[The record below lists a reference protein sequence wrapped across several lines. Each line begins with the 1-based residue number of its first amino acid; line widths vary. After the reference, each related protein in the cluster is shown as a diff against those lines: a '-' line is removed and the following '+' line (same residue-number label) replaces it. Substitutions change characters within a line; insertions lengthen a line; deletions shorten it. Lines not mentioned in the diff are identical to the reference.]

1 MKTNTFKSNRIAH
14 TVAWSDISQKYQV
27 NRIGESPQ
35 MSGESLKI
43 HRVVYGGSRLIISL
57 HPNDHLRLELGGS
70 YGGNES

>member
-1 MKTNTFKSNRIAH
+1 
-14 TVAWSDISQKYQV
+14 
-27 NRIGESPQ
+27 